1 MDGEEP
7 EGEILVFISGSRE
20 MDAGQYSVFVKG
32 GLLGLTSTWGG
43 GTMQWF
49 RDLLIARTRTIDE
62 CKAKGIVLPK

>member
-1 MDGEEP
+1 MDGEVP
-7 EGEILVFISGSRE
+7 DGEILVFMGELRN
-20 MDAGQYSVFVKG
+20 AGVGEYSALVKG

-43 GTMQWF
+43 GTVQWF